1 MASTVAPGRIPDYN
15 AAVSTPTKNTLT
27 AMFIRT
33 AEENADRP
41 AIKFRRGDAFQP
53 VTFGELRRRVTALA
67 TAIAARGV
75 PAGATVGLISDNRP
89 EWLLCDLACLMSGV
103 ADVPRGSDS
112 TVPEIRFILDHS
124 GASAC
129 FVEDAAQL
137 AKVLAMEEILPR
149 LRFLAVMDPAFGGH
163 PHPAVVPLA
172 QLERE
177 GEALLAAGDDTAARR
192 AEAVGPDDTATII
205 YTSGTTG
212 EPKGVVLRHRNIMHN
227 VRECPPTI
235 DINRNDRF
243 LNILPPWHIF
253 ERMVE
258 YLTLAKGASIAYT
271 SLKTFAQDMQLER
284 PTMVPSVPRVWE
296 GIHDKVI
303 ASVASG
309 PAARRA
315 IFQAALRV
323 RMAYVDACRVLTRE
337 DPLYVRPPL
346 AVSAVRYAWAAIRAA
361 VLWPAAA
368 LAYRIFAPVRA
379 RTGGSLRAAISGGG
393 ALPPH
398 VDRFFSAVGLTII
411 EGYGLTETSP
421 VVALRRFDRR
431 VAGTVGPLVPGVEV
445 KITDESGLPLG
456 PGQKG
461 TVKVRGELVMAGYHR
476 RDDLTARVIDAD
488 GWFDTGDLG
497 MMTIRGELAIRGR
510 VKETIVL
517 LGGENVEPSPI
528 EQKLLESPYIM
539 QVMVVGQDRKA
550 LGALVVPNVESI
562 ADRFRSEGRPAPADP
577 AADQGVRDLIRAEL
591 QHLIT
596 PHTGFRPFERISRVA
611 LLSEPFRV
619 GDELTHTLKM
629 KRQVIAEKHAALIDS
644 LFT

>member
-1 MASTVAPGRIPDYN
+1 MNAP
-15 AAVSTPTKNTLT
+15 ATNTLT
-27 AMFIRT
+27 AMFIRS
-33 AEENADRP
+33 AEANADR
-41 AIKFRRGDAFQP
+41 AAQKVRVGDAFRP
-53 VTFGELRRRVTALA
+53 VTFGELRRRVMALA
-67 TAIAARGV
+67 TGLAARGI
-75 PAGATVGLISDNRP
+75 PARATVGLISDNRP
-89 EWLLCDLACLMSGV
+89 EWLLCDLACLMVGV

-112 TVPEIRFILDHS
+112 TLPEIRYILDHS
-124 GASAC
+124 GATAC

-137 AKVLAMEEILPR
+137 AKVLALEEILAR
-149 LRFLAVMDPAFGGH
+149 LRFVAVMDPAFTGH
-163 PHPAVVPLA
+163 PHPRVVPLVE
-172 QLERE
+172 LERE
-177 GEALLAAGDDTAARR
+177 GEARLAAGDDTAIRR
-192 AEAVGPDDTATII
+192 AAAVEPDDTATII

-243 LNILPPWHIF
+243 LDILPPWHIF
-253 ERMVE
+253 ERTAE

-271 SLKTFAQDMQLER
+271 TLKTFAQDMLLER

-296 GIHDKVI
+296 GIHDKVV
-303 ASVASG
+303 ASVAKG
-309 PAARRA
+309 PPARRA
-315 IFQAALRV
+315 IFRAALAV

-346 AVSAVRYAWAAIRAA
+346 AAIIARYVSAAIRAA
-361 VLWPAAA
+361 LLWPAAA

-379 RTGGSLRAAISGGG
+379 RTGGALRAAISGGG

-398 VDRFFSAVGLTII
+398 VDRFFAAVGLTII

-445 KITDESGLPLG
+445 KITDAAGLPVG

-476 RDDLTARVIDAD
+476 RDDLTRQVIDAD

-510 VKETIVL
+510 AKETIVL

-539 QVMVVGQDRKA
+539 QVMLVGQDRKA
-550 LGALVVPNVESI
+550 LGALVVPNVEAI
-562 ADRFRSEGRPAPADP
+562 TDRFRAEGRPVPDSP
-577 AADQGVRDLIRAEL
+577 AADNGVRELIKGEL
-591 QHLIT
+591 ARLVT
-596 PHTGFRPFERISRVA
+596 PANGFRPFERITRVA
-611 LLSEPFRV
+611 LLAEPFRV

-644 LFT
+644 LFA